1 MEALER
7 GVTLEVTREHQKDL
21 QKYVLTNIKEICRP
35 TCRGKDTAVR
45 STENEDKDSNRAGA
59 YGNLIDLEWN
69 GTQVAGKVLHLT
81 YFSSGT
87 EPSSSVARNIL
98 TRFFEEVKL
107 LSKMN
112 HSNIVRFL
120 GIYYRQDS
128 LLPVLVM
135 DKMECDLHQFLTA
148 RKKGSLSDDRVLGIL
163 LDVSRG
169 LVYLH
174 EEMKVAHRDLSS
186 NNILL
191 TADLSAKIADFG
203 SARVLDRPGGWASE
217 TKLSIQPGTTDFMP
231 PEALEDPPKY
241 TVSVDVFSFGCV
253 IIHMCT
259 HKWPTPIGKTA
270 QGKIISEFERRQ
282 KYILEI
288 NHPNLLPLIKQC
300 LEELNTN
307 RPISR
312 DIMSLLQTKIEEN
325 ARELLI
331 HVHYNKY

>member
-1 MEALER
+1 MEAIDRDVIFKVKEAHDK
-7 GVTLEVTREHQKDL
+7 EL
-21 QKYVLTNIKEICRP
+21 QKHILTDIKEVCTGQGNKSTARP
-35 TCRGKDTAVR
+35 
-45 STENEDKDSNRAGA
+45 TENEDKDLNRAGA

-69 GTQVAGKVLHLT
+69 GTPVAGKVLHSI
-81 YFSSGT
+81 FFASGT
-87 EPSSSVARNIL
+87 EPSGIKKIL
-98 TRFFEEVKL
+98 TKFYEEIKL

-112 HSNIVRFL
+112 HSNIVPFL
-120 GIYYRQDS
+120 GMYYRDPKA

-135 DKMECDLHQFLTA
+135 EKMESDLNQFLTA
-148 RKKGSLSDDRVLGIL
+148 HKKGSLSDEEVLGIL
-163 LDVSRG
+163 LDVSKG

-191 TADLSAKIADFG
+191 TANLNAKIADFG

-217 TKLSIQPGTTDFMP
+217 TKLSVQPGTTDFMP

-253 IIHMCT
+253 IIHICT

-282 KYILEI
+282 KYVSEI
-288 NHPNLLPLIKQC
+288 SHPNLLPLIKQC

-325 ARELLI
+325 ARELLT
-331 HVHYNKY
+331 HMHYNKY